1 MTRLR
6 RMKADDVER
15 ILRKHGFELISQ
27 KGSHRK
33 QRSQAQDTQVIVPFH
48 QGRDLPTGTLRN
60 IMVTAMIP
68 EEEWKSPQKSTRG
81 GNSASSNLSVRCLGI
96 SWECDSEALLQAVR
110 LKLGWLCA

>member
-33 QRSQAQDTQVIVPFH
+33 
-48 QGRDLPTGTLRN
+48 
-60 IMVTAMIP
+60 
-68 EEEWKSPQKSTRG
+68 
-81 GNSASSNLSVRCLGI
+81 
-96 SWECDSEALLQAVR
+96 
-110 LKLGWLCA
+110 